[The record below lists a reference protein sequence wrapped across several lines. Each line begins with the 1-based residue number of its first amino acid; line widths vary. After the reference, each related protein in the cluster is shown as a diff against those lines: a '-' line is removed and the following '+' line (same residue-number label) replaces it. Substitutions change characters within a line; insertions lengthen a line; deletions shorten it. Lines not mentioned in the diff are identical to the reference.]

1 MKSPLR
7 FLWIVVLVLLATP
20 AVQAAV
26 RTLEFT
32 GFVTETGTPFPPGQ
46 RSFEVGDRY
55 RATIVFDDST
65 RDTWAVRRDTGV
77 FPGAILRFEIDFFV
91 GDSTT
96 LRNTR
101 MVATDG
107 DIKVVDRFEPIFIPG
122 QRLGDYSSITFL
134 SSNLYTP
141 PTNSESIFLLDIV
154 RQVSRFF
161 NPLLNGIY
169 IVSTPT
175 GLELTIFHPQRHP
188 FENTVNLLPFPPV
201 EGTLAR
207 ALPPVAE
214 GGKPDTAQLLR
225 DFVSDPTNTTDDA
238 AGSAY
243 VLVGFTH
250 AGVLYSYL
258 MSIEDIQE
266 TTPAPGVVS
275 PCPRLQLFIAA
286 VGDGGFTEALVGL
299 PEPAPAGGTLVD
311 LVVPSGGITLNP
323 AFILVPEGETEARAD
338 LQVFLAPGGTPSA
351 LSTHRIVAANAAF
364 PNCRPGAL
372 LTIESEVRPS
382 LVSLEFL
389 PPSVPG
395 GNFVTGL
402 ITLDGPASSPMSLS
416 LWADLNPAELSN
428 LPSSILV
435 MEGQNQAAF
444 VFPTGAVSSEI
455 THTVFAFDG
464 DTGDTASAA
473 LTLEPRANIPV
484 LADLVLNPANVT
496 GGASSTATVV
506 LNSPAPAG
514 GQIVFLA
521 ASFPGSTAP
530 SVVVPEGQTAVE
542 FTVNTTAVTDLT
554 PVPVVASAG
563 DESLTRV
570 LGVFPVGQTP
580 RPVLVSLVVEPRALA
595 GGLPTMGL
603 IELNEATGAETF
615 IDLSSFSPFIGFP
628 ATVVIAP
635 GLQRQAFPIATAR
648 TTREIRAVLRASLD
662 GIEREAFVDLGPGSL
677 PILTAVEVTHAAVEA
692 PFFQTVNVVF
702 DRPAPVGGDSFEFW
716 IEPVAVYGPRQ
727 TVVLPQGQSQVSLQR
742 TFLRGTHGSYVATLR
757 ASTGVNQV
765 EAQVQVIDPEDR
777 ANTPGATDYLDWV
790 ASTFDPIAAADP
802 AVSGPTVVPPGAALP
817 NLLRYLQLND
827 DGGSGVRFTAQPLAA
842 SPGGTGLFLELDW
855 NRAAIDYLPVIEG
868 SNDLT
873 SWLPLGP
880 EAFRSAPPA
889 GDDGSDRVRLI
900 LELQPSTPYRFFR
913 ARPVMIETP

>member
-7 FLWIVVLVLLATP
+7 FFWIVVLVLLAAP
-20 AVQAAV
+20 GLQAVV

-55 RATIVFDDST
+55 RATITFDDAT
-65 RDTWAVRRDTGV
+65 RDTWAVRRDTGR
-77 FPGAILRFEIDFFV
+77 FPGAIRRFEIDFFV
-91 GDSTT
+91 GESAT

-107 DIKVVDRFEPIFIPG
+107 DIEVVDRFEPIFIPN

-141 PTNSESIFLLDIV
+141 PTNSESVFLLDIV
-154 RQVSRFF
+154 RQVSRSFT
-161 NPLLNGIY
+161 PLLNGIY
-169 IVSTPT
+169 IGNIAT

-188 FENTVNLLPFPPV
+188 FVNTVNLLPFPPV

-225 DFVSDPTNTTDDA
+225 EFVSDPTNTTDDA

-250 AGVLYSYL
+250 SGVGYSYL

-266 TTPAPGVVS
+266 TTPAPGVVP

-323 AFILVPEGETEARAD
+323 GFILVPEGETEARAD
-338 LQVFLAPGGTPSA
+338 LQVFLASGGTPSA
-351 LSTHRIVAANAAF
+351 MSTHRIVAASAAF

-372 LTIESEVRPS
+372 LTVEAEVRPS

-395 GNFVTGL
+395 GNFVAGL
-402 ITLDGPASSPMSLS
+402 ITLDGPASSEISLS

-428 LPSSILV
+428 LPSGIWV
-435 MEGQNQAAF
+435 VEGQRQAAF

-464 DTGDTASAA
+464 ETGDTASAT

-484 LADLVLNPANVT
+484 LADLVLNPANLT
-496 GGASSTATVV
+496 NGESSTGT
-506 LNSPAPAG
+506 LFLSSPAPAG
-514 GQIVFLA
+514 GQVVSLA
-521 ASFPGSTAP
+521 VSLPGSTAA
-530 SVVVPEGQTAVE
+530 SVVVPEGETSVE
-542 FTVNTTAVTDLT
+542 FTVNTTAVTGLT
-554 PVPVVASAG
+554 LVPVVASAG

-580 RPVLVSLVVEPRALA
+580 RPVLVSLVVEPRVLA

-603 IELNEATGAETF
+603 IELNELTSAEAI
-615 IDLSSFSPFIGFP
+615 IDLSSFSPYIGFP
-628 ATVVIAP
+628 ASVVITP

-648 TTREIRAVLRASLD
+648 TTREIRAVLKASLD
-662 GIEREAFVDLGPGSL
+662 GIEREAFVDLGPGGL
-677 PILTAVEVTHAAVEA
+677 PILTAVEVSHPAVEA
-692 PFFQTVNVVF
+692 PFLQTVTVVF
-702 DRPAPVGGDSFEFW
+702 DRPAPAGGDSFEFW
-716 IEPVAVYGPRQ
+716 MEPVAVYGPAQ
-727 TVVLPQGQSQVSLQR
+727 TVVLPEGHSQVSLQK
-742 TFLRGTHGSYVATLR
+742 TFLRSTHGSYVATVR
-757 ASTGVNQV
+757 ASTGVNRV

-802 AVSGPTVVPPGAALP
+802 AISGPAVIPPGATQP
-817 NLLRYLQLND
+817 NLLRYLQLTSD
-827 DGGSGVRFTAQPLAA
+827 AGSGIRFAAQPLATG
-842 SPGGTGLFLELDW
+842 PGGTGLFLELDW

-880 EAFRSAPPA
+880 EAFRPVPPA
-889 GDDGSDRVRLI
+889 GDDGGDRVRLT
-900 LELQPSTPYRFFR
+900 LELQPSTPFRFFR
-913 ARPVMIETP
+913 ARPVMIEAP